1 MGKSRPFH
9 PVKLIVGLI
18 AGNNS
23 VFRIAEQL
31 LVERYG
37 AADTRSALFAFE
49 LTDYYQAEMGAPL
62 KRMFLSFERLVDPDR
77 LSDFKLDSNLME
89 EWISRELR
97 SPSRVINI
105 DPGILR
111 ASSLVMA
118 TVKDF
123 SHRIPLREGIYAHL
137 ELLFGRED
145 VRLLPW
151 TYPDFRSPDYHE
163 YLLSVRR
170 RFLDQLRKSGSG

>member
-1 MGKSRPFH
+1 MGKTRPFQ
-9 PVKLIVGLI
+9 PAKLIIGLI
-18 AGNNS
+18 AEKNS
-23 VFRIAEQL
+23 VFQVAEQL

-37 AADTRSALFAFE
+37 EVDSRSALFAFDC
-49 LTDYYQAEMGAPL
+49 TDYYQAEMGGPL
-62 KRMFLSFERLVDPDR
+62 QRMFLSFERLVDPFC
-77 LSDFKLDSNLME
+77 LSDCKLESNRVE
-89 EWISRELR
+89 ERISRELGC
-97 SPSRVINI
+97 PSRVINI
-105 DPGILR
+105 DPGIMR

-151 TYPDFRSPDYHE
+151 TYPDFRSPGYHE

-170 RFLDQLRKSGSG
+170 RFLDQLRNPGSA